1 MALHL
6 NGLKAKQGLI
16 DLRNKKTKSGLWELI
31 FASSRFW
38 RRIEEKKGERAR
50 VCKRSSFG
58 WDCSPLLAPKRSS
71 NLQEEICRDPR

>member
-6 NGLKAKQGLI
+6 NGLKAKQGLM

-31 FASSRFW
+31 FEPSRFW

-50 VCKRSSFG
+50 VC
-58 WDCSPLLAPKRSS
+58 
-71 NLQEEICRDPR
+71 

>member
-6 NGLKAKQGLI
+6 NGLKAKQGLM

-31 FASSRFW
+31 FEPSHFW

-58 WDCSPLLAPKRSS
+58 WVCSPLLAPKRSS
-71 NLQEEICRDPR
+71 NLQEEICKDSR